1 MGTKNGPRA
10 QDSDSD
16 TDFQERDES
25 EDEPESEEEGAEV
38 VASDEMESDARRPRS
53 MHSSMVSS
61 PKNSGKLIPIGVTP
75 NQLLTIAV
83 PIFKRA
89 QVPLMAS
96 GTQLPP
102 QIPVLDGAK
111 SPPATCPACE
121 NYHLPGRC
129 PLKLAGV
136 EYCTLCGIAHFGR
149 GRICP
154 HINSITQLQAM
165 QEAVKHSTES
175 AELKELAKKKLTG
188 LIGSIRQKR
197 RLEEEARAAALRTL
211 SQPGPNF
218 APGQH
223 AIMNRQVLPRQTN
236 GGRVGKAH

>member
-1 MGTKNGPRA
+1 MLVALAVCIA
-10 QDSDSD
+10 QWFHHQRTLVSL
-16 TDFQERDES
+16 FQV
-25 EDEPESEEEGAEV
+25 G
-38 VASDEMESDARRPRS
+38 
-53 MHSSMVSS
+53 
-61 PKNSGKLIPIGVTP
+61 ITP
-75 NQLLTIAV
+75 NRLLTTAV

-96 GTQLPP
+96 GQLPP

-111 SPPATCPACE
+111 SPPATCLACG

-136 EYCTLCGIAHFGR
+136 EYCPLCGIAHFGR

-165 QEAVKHSTES
+165 QEAIKHSTES
-175 AELKELAKKKLTG
+175 AELKELARKKLTG

-197 RLEEEARAAALRTL
+197 RLEEEGRAAALRTF

-218 APGQH
+218 APSQH
-223 AIMNRQVLPRQTN
+223 AIMDRQVHSRQTN